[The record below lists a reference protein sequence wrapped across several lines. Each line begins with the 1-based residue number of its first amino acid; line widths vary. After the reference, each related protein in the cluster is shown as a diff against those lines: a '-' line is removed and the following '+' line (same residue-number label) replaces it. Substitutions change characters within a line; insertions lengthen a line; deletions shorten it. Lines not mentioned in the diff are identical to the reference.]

1 MKEEKKYIFV
11 NLVSATPMTKGEF
24 KSLSKTNNSGI
35 ISSIPSAMKDLFVS
49 DKFADKEGY
58 AVNISGSL
66 HWFPKKDFEDM
77 TLELSD
83 NKSLP
88 SSINISE
95 DMVNGFIESHDTMT
109 LGTKTTVVRATLKNG
124 FEIVETSGCVDDE
137 NYDMGVGE
145 RSCLEKIKSRVWDYL
160 GFLLQTAWKG
170 NK

>member
-1 MKEEKKYIFV
+1 MKDKKKYIFI

-24 KSLSKTNNSGI
+24 KSASKTNNVGVM
-35 ISSIPSAMKDLFVS
+35 SSIPSTMKELFVS

-77 TLELSD
+77 VIEVAD

-88 SSINISE
+88 SSVNISE
-95 DMVNGFIESHDTMT
+95 EMVDNFIESHDTMT
-109 LGTKTTVVRATLKNG
+109 LGIKTTVVRATLKNG
-124 FEIVETSGCVDDE
+124 FEIIETSGCVDE
-137 NYDMGVGE
+137 ANYDVGVGE
-145 RSCLEKIKSRVWDYL
+145 ESCLERIKSKVWEYL